1 MALNDYDYIK
11 TKIRKIT
18 GRPSPN
24 QLSDDDLKDYIH
36 SFVVYDFPLIT
47 RLYYDMQNVKV
58 QLTPRVGNY
67 SIDTVKNLYSNVEPP
82 AYIDNIQINY
92 MQDLTSFER
101 VFARYKYSTL
111 FGTSTGIAGPYAYTF
126 SYTPIQAETCI
137 ISTVAASGAN
147 LLAKDDGVGGFV
159 DEAGNVI
166 AGATINYLTG
176 VIAGITFSAVPPL
189 GSSIYISAR
198 QYVVGRPFAVLY
210 QNNEFRFWPFPDR
223 AYTFQICAYPNF
235 AAFTAGTE
243 FPELKQWADTIAFGT
258 SLKIF
263 QDNLDME
270 SYQKTFP
277 FFDNAKRLAGR
288 RTLQQLSTQQV
299 ATIYNVDLWGGN
311 KFYNYPY
318 GG

>member
-11 TKIRKIT
+11 TKIRRVT
-18 GRPSPN
+18 GRPSTN
-24 QLSDDDLKDYIH
+24 QLWDAELTNYIH
-36 SFVVYDFPLIT
+36 SFVVYDFPLII
-47 RLYYDMQNVKV
+47 RLFYDMQNYSF

-67 SIDTVKNLYSNVEPP
+67 SIDTLKNLYSNFEPP

-92 MQDLTSFER
+92 MQDLTAFER

-111 FGTSTGIAGPYAYTF
+111 LGTSTGIAGPYAYTF

-137 ISTVAASGAN
+137 ISTVSAAGTN
-147 LLAKDDGVGGFV
+147 LLAIDNGAGGFN
-159 DEAGNVI
+159 DQDGNNI
-166 AGATINYLTG
+166 AGASINYLTG

-189 GSSIYISAR
+189 GSAIYISAR

-223 AYTFQICAYPNF
+223 AYTFQICSYPNY
-235 AAFTAGTE
+235 AAFTAGAD
-243 FPELKQWADTIAFGT
+243 FPELKQWADAIAFGV

-263 QDNLDME
+263 QDNLDYE
-270 SYQKTFP
+270 SYQKTLS
-277 FFDNAKRLAGR
+277 FFDNAKRIAGR